1 MDAILLKLSR
11 EWVTPV
17 HKMVYNDF
25 MKVRRAYKYRF
36 YPNQQ
41 QRIQLAQTF
50 GSCRFVYNWALRL
63 RTDAYYQHQQKMS
76 YKETSNQL
84 TNLKKNPDFSWLK
97 DVTAV
102 PLQQALR
109 HLNTAFLNFFSGRA
123 KYPKFKKKRNK
134 QSATY
139 ASNAFKWDGEKL
151 TLAKMKSPLLIRWHR
166 HFTGVPTTVTVS
178 KDSANR
184 YFVSFSVEE
193 EIEQLPENDEQV
205 LKDTASHIAIDL
217 GIKDVIVSSKGLSS
231 GNPKH
236 YRKYEK
242 KLAKLQKRLAKKQK
256 GSKNRDKARLKVAK
270 LHAKIA
276 DCRKDFLHKL
286 TIQLIRENQVVITES
301 LAVKNMIKNHK
312 LAKAIAD
319 ASWGELIRQLDYK
332 ASWYGRVLVQVDRF
346 FPSSKR
352 CHACGHVLD
361 KLPLEIREWD
371 CVCGS
376 HNLRDYNAALNL
388 LAVGRTVLAYGDT
401 SVGDTA
407 IAVSSQVSSK

>member
-1 MDAILLKLSR
+1 
-11 EWVTPV
+11 
-17 HKMVYNDF
+17 MVFNKI
-25 MKVRRAYKYRF
+25 MKTKRAYRYRF
-36 YPNQQ
+36 YPNQE

-50 GSCRFVYNWALRL
+50 GCTRFVYNWALRL

-76 YKETSNQL
+76 YKETSNHL
-84 TNLKKNPDFSWLK
+84 TQLKKNPDLSWLK

-109 HLNTAFLNFFSGRA
+109 HLNTAFLNFFAGRA

-139 ASNAFKWDGEKL
+139 ASNAFKWDKEKL
-151 TLAKMKSPLLIRWHR
+151 TLAKMKSPLKIRWHR
-166 HFTGVPTTVTVS
+166 HFVGVPTTVTVS

-184 YFVSFSVEE
+184 YFVSFSVEA
-193 EIEQLPENDEQV
+193 EIEHLPKNSEQV
-205 LKDTASHIAIDL
+205 AIDL
-217 GIKDVIVSSKGLSS
+217 GITDVIVSSKGFSS
-231 GNPKH
+231 GNPK
-236 YRKYEK
+236 YYKKYQK

-276 DCRKDFLHKL
+276 DCRKDFLNKL

-301 LAVKNMIKNHK
+301 LAVKNMSKNRK

-319 ASWGELIRQLDYK
+319 AAWGELIRQLDYK
-332 ASWYGRVLVQVDRF
+332 ASWYGRQLVQVDRF

-352 CHACGHVLD
+352 CYVCGHILD
-361 KLPLEIREWD
+361 KLPLDIREWD
-371 CVCGS
+371 CPSCDA

-388 LAVGRTVLAYGDT
+388 LAVGQAVLAYGDT
-401 SVGDTA
+401 SNGDMA
-407 IAVSSQVSSK
+407 IAISSQVSSK

>member
-1 MDAILLKLSR
+1 MIIK
-11 EWVTPV
+11 
-17 HKMVYNDF
+17 
-25 MKVRRAYKYRF
+25 RAYKFRF
-36 YPNQQ
+36 YPNQE

-50 GSCRFVYNWALRL
+50 GCSRFVYNWALRL
-63 RTDAYYQHQQKMS
+63 RTDAYYEHQQKMS

-84 TNLKKNPDFSWLK
+84 TQLKKNPEFSWLK

-123 KYPKFKKKRNK
+123 KYPRFKKKRNK

-139 ASNAFKWDGEKL
+139 ASNAFKWDGERL
-151 TLAKMKSPLLIRWHR
+151 TLAKMKSPLKIRWHR
-166 HFTGVPTTVTVS
+166 RFTGVPTTVTVS

-193 EIEQLPENDEQV
+193 EIKQLPKTDELV
-205 LKDTASHIAIDL
+205 AIDL
-217 GIKDVIVSSKGLSS
+217 GIKDVIVSSKGLAS
-231 GNPKH
+231 GNPK
-236 YRKYEK
+236 YYSYYQK

-270 LHAKIA
+270 LHAKIG
-276 DCRKDFLHKL
+276 DCRKDFLNKL

-301 LAVKNMIKNHK
+301 LAVKNMIKNPK
-312 LAKAIAD
+312 LAKAIGD
-319 ASWGELIRQLDYK
+319 AAWGELIRQLDYK

-376 HNLRDYNAALNL
+376 HNLRDYNAAKNL

-407 IAVSSQVSSK
+407 IALSSQVSSK

>member
-1 MDAILLKLSR
+1 MLI
-11 EWVTPV
+11 
-17 HKMVYNDF
+17 
-25 MKVRRAYKYRF
+25 RRAYKYRF
-36 YPNQQ
+36 YPNRE
-41 QRIQLAQTF
+41 QRIQLGQTF
-50 GSCRFVYNWALRL
+50 DCTRFVYNWALRL
-63 RTDAYYQHQQKMS
+63 RTDAYYEHQQKMS
-76 YKETSNQL
+76 YQVTSNQL
-84 TNLKKNPDFSWLK
+84 TSLKKNPEFSWLK

-109 HLNTAFLNFFSGRA
+109 HLNRAFLNFFSGRA
-123 KYPKFKKKRNK
+123 KYPRFKKKRNK

-151 TLAKMKSPLLIRWHR
+151 TLAKIKSPLKIRWHR
-166 HFTGVPTTVTVS
+166 RFTGVPTTVTVS

-193 EIEQLPENDEQV
+193 EIEQFPPTNEQV
-205 LKDTASHIAIDL
+205 AIDL
-217 GIKDVIVSSKGLSS
+217 GLKDVIVSSKGFAS
-231 GNPKH
+231 GNPK
-236 YRKYEK
+236 YYAKYQK
-242 KLAKLQKRLAKKQK
+242 KLAKLQRRLAKKQK
-256 GSKNRDKARLKVAK
+256 GSKNRNKARLKVAK

-276 DCRKDFLHKL
+276 DCRQDFLNKL

-301 LAVKNMIKNHK
+301 LAVKNMIKNRK
-312 LAKAIAD
+312 LSKAIAD
-319 ASWGELIRQLDYK
+319 AAWGELIRQLDYK
-332 ASWYGRVLVQVDRF
+332 ASWYGRILVQVERW

-352 CHACGHVLD
+352 CHACGYVLD

-371 CVCGS
+371 CICGS

-407 IAVSSQVSSK
+407 IALSSQVSVK

>member
-1 MDAILLKLSR
+1 MMI
-11 EWVTPV
+11 
-17 HKMVYNDF
+17 
-25 MKVRRAYKYRF
+25 RRAYRYRF
-36 YPNQQ
+36 YPNQE

-50 GSCRFVYNWALRL
+50 GCTRFVYNWALRL

-84 TNLKKNPDFSWLK
+84 TQLKKNPEFSWLK

-102 PLQQALR
+102 PLQQSLR
-109 HLNTAFLNFFSGRA
+109 DLNTAFLNFFSGRA
-123 KYPKFKKKRNK
+123 KYPRFKKKRNQ

-139 ASNAFKWDGEKL
+139 ASNAFKWDGERL
-151 TLAKMKSPLLIRWHR
+151 TLAKMKSHLKIRWHR
-166 HFTGVPTTVTVS
+166 QFTGIPTKVTVS

-193 EIEQLPENDEQV
+193 EIKQLPKNDEQV

-217 GIKDVIVSSKGLSS
+217 GITDVIVSSKGFSS
-231 GNPKH
+231 GNPK
-236 YRKYEK
+236 YYKKYQK
-242 KLAKLQKRLAKKQK
+242 KLANLQKQLARKEK

-276 DCRKDFLHKL
+276 DCRKDFLNKL

-301 LAVKNMIKNHK
+301 LAVKNMIKNPK
-312 LAKAIAD
+312 LAQAIAD
-319 ASWGELIRQLDYK
+319 CAWGELIRQLDYK
-332 ASWYGRVLVQVDRF
+332 AGWYGRILVQVDRF

-352 CHACGHVLD
+352 CHACGNVLD

-376 HNLRDYNAALNL
+376 HNLRDYNAALKCDSFRRNL
-388 LAVGRTVLAYGDT
+388 EIGRIP
-401 SVGDTA
+401 SFC
-407 IAVSSQVSSK
+407 

>member
-1 MDAILLKLSR
+1 MVRGVFPQNKAPRWGICF
-11 EWVTPV
+11 VFTPIR
-17 HKMVYNDF
+17 KMVYNFF
-25 MKVRRAYKYRF
+25 MIIRRAYRYRF
-36 YPNQQ
+36 YPSQQ

-50 GSCRFVYNWALRL
+50 GCSRFVYNWALRL

-84 TNLKKNPDFSWLK
+84 TNLKKNPDFVWLK

-134 QSATY
+134 QSVTY

-151 TLAKMKSPLLIRWHR
+151 TLAKMKSPLKIRWHR
-166 HFTGVPTTVTVS
+166 HFTGIPTTVTVN

-193 EIEQLPENDEQV
+193 EIEQLPQNDEQV
-205 LKDTASHIAIDL
+205 AIDL
-217 GIKDVIVSSKGLSS
+217 GIKDVIVSSKGFAS
-231 GNPKH
+231 GNPK
-236 YRKYEK
+236 YYQKYQK

-276 DCRKDFLHKL
+276 DCRLDFLNKL

-301 LAVKNMIKNHK
+301 LFVKNMIKNHK

-319 ASWGELIRQLDYK
+319 VAWGELIRQLDYK
-332 ASWYGRVLVQVDRF
+332 ASWYGRILIQVDRF

-407 IAVSSQVSSK
+407 IALSSQVSSK

>member
-1 MDAILLKLSR
+1 MMI
-11 EWVTPV
+11 
-17 HKMVYNDF
+17 
-25 MKVRRAYKYRF
+25 RRAYKYRF

-50 GSCRFVYNWALRL
+50 GCTRFVYNWALRL
-63 RTDAYYQHQQKMS
+63 RTDTYYQHQQKMS
-76 YKETSNQL
+76 YKETSHQL
-84 TNLKKNPDFSWLK
+84 TQLKKNPEFSWLK

-109 HLNTAFLNFFSGRA
+109 HLNKAFLNFFAGRA
-123 KYPKFKKKRNK
+123 KYPRFKKKRNK

-139 ASNAFKWDGEKL
+139 ASNAFNWDGFKL
-151 TLAKMKSPLLIRWHR
+151 TLAKMKSPLKIKWHR

-193 EIEQLPENDEQV
+193 EIEQLPKTDEQV
-205 LKDTASHIAIDL
+205 AIDL
-217 GIKDVIVSSKGLSS
+217 GIRDVIVSSKGTSS
-231 GNPKH
+231 GNPQH
-236 YRKYEK
+236 YSKYQK

-256 GSKNRDKARLKVAK
+256 GSQNRDKARLKVAR

-276 DCRKDFLHKL
+276 DCRQDFLNKL

-312 LAKAIAD
+312 LSKAIAD
-319 ASWGELIRQLDYK
+319 CGWGELIRQLDYK
-332 ASWYGRVLVQVDRF
+332 SSWYGRIFVQIDRY

-352 CHACGHVLD
+352 CHACGHVLE

-388 LAVGRTVLAYGDT
+388 LAVGRAVLACGDT

-407 IAVSSQVSSK
+407 IALSSQVSAK

>member
-1 MDAILLKLSR
+1 MMIK
-11 EWVTPV
+11 
-17 HKMVYNDF
+17 
-25 MKVRRAYKYRF
+25 RAYKFRF
-36 YPNQQ
+36 YPNQE
-41 QRIQLAQTF
+41 QRIQLARTF

-63 RTDAYYQHQQKMS
+63 RTDAYYRTSQKMS
-76 YKETSNQL
+76 YKETSHQL
-84 TNLKKNPDFSWLK
+84 TQLKKNPEFSWLK

-102 PLQQALR
+102 RLQQALR
-109 HLNTAFLNFFSGRA
+109 HLNTAFLNFFAGRA
-123 KYPKFKKKRNK
+123 NYPRFKKKRNN

-151 TLAKMKSPLLIRWHR
+151 TLAKMKSPLKIRWHR

-178 KDSANR
+178 KDSTNR
-184 YFVSFSVEE
+184 YFVSFLLEE
-193 EIEQLPENDEQV
+193 QIEQLPKTDEQV
-205 LKDTASHIAIDL
+205 AIDL
-217 GIKDVIVSSKGLSS
+217 GIKDVIVSSKGFAS
-231 GNPKH
+231 GNPK
-236 YRKYEK
+236 YYQKYQK

-270 LHAKIA
+270 LYAKIA
-276 DCRKDFLHKL
+276 DCRLDFLNKL
-286 TIQLIRENQVVITES
+286 TIRLIRENQVVITES

-319 ASWGELIRQLDYK
+319 VAWGELIRQLDYK
-332 ASWYGRVLVQVDRF
+332 ASWYGRQLIQIDRF

-361 KLPLEIREWD
+361 KLPLEIREWT

-388 LAVGRTVLAYGDT
+388 LAVGRTVLA
-401 SVGDTA
+401 
-407 IAVSSQVSSK
+407 

>member
-1 MDAILLKLSR
+1 M
-11 EWVTPV
+11 
-17 HKMVYNDF
+17 YNHS
-25 MKVRRAYKYRF
+25 MIIRRAYRYRF
-36 YPNQQ
+36 YPNRE

-50 GSCRFVYNWALRL
+50 GCTRYIYNWALRL

-84 TNLKKNPDFSWLK
+84 TQLKKNPGFSWLK

-139 ASNAFKWDGEKL
+139 ASNAFKWDKEKL
-151 TLAKMKSPLLIRWHR
+151 TLAKMKSPLKIRWHR

-184 YFVSFSVEE
+184 YFVSFSVEA
-193 EIEQLPENDEQV
+193 EIERLPKNEAQV
-205 LKDTASHIAIDL
+205 AIDL
-217 GIKDVIVSSKGLSS
+217 GITDVIVSSKGFNS
-231 GNPKH
+231 GNPKY
-236 YRKYEK
+236 YRKSEK

-256 GSKNRDKARLKVAK
+256 GSKNRDQARLKVAK

-276 DCRKDFLHKL
+276 DCRKDFLNKL

-301 LAVKNMIKNHK
+301 LAVKNMSKNHK

-319 ASWGELIRQLDYK
+319 VAWGELIRQLDYK
-332 ASWYGRVLVQVDRF
+332 ASWYGRILIQVDRF

-352 CHACGHVLD
+352 CHACGRVLD

-376 HNLRDYNAALNL
+376 HNLRDYNATLNL
-388 LAVGRTVLAYGDT
+388 LAVGRAVLAYGDT
-401 SVGDTA
+401 SVGDMA
-407 IAVSSQVSSK
+407 IARSSQVSSK

>member
-1 MDAILLKLSR
+1 MMI
-11 EWVTPV
+11 
-17 HKMVYNDF
+17 
-25 MKVRRAYKYRF
+25 RRAYRYRF
-36 YPNQQ
+36 YPSQEQ
-41 QRIQLAQTF
+41 CIQLAQTF

-63 RTDAYYQHQQKMS
+63 RTDAYYQNQQKMS
-76 YKETSNQL
+76 YKETSNKL
-84 TNLKKNPDFSWLK
+84 TQLKKNPDFSWLK

-123 KYPKFKKKRNK
+123 KYPRFKKKRNK

-139 ASNAFKWDGEKL
+139 ASNAFKWDGERL
-151 TLAKMKSPLLIRWHR
+151 TLAKMKSVLKIRWHR
-166 HFTGVPTTVTVS
+166 RFAGVPTTVTIS
-178 KDSANR
+178 KDLANR
-184 YFVSFSVEE
+184 YFVLFSVEE
-193 EIEQLPENDEQV
+193 EIKQLPKNNEQV
-205 LKDTASHIAIDL
+205 AIDL
-217 GIKDVIVSSKGLSS
+217 GIKDVIVSSKGFFS

-236 YRKYEK
+236 YQKYQK

-276 DCRKDFLHKL
+276 DCRQDFLNKL
-286 TIQLIRENQVVITES
+286 TSQLICENQVVITES
-301 LAVKNMIKNHK
+301 LAVKNMIKNRK
-312 LAKAIAD
+312 LSKAIAD
-319 ASWGELIRQLDYK
+319 AAWGELIRQLDYK
-332 ASWYGRVLVQVDRF
+332 ASWYGRILIQVDRF

-352 CHACGHVLD
+352 CHACGHILN
-361 KLPLEIREWD
+361 KLPIEIREWD

-401 SVGDTA
+401 SDGDKA
-407 IAVSSQVSSK
+407 LALSSQVSSK

>member
-1 MDAILLKLSR
+1 MII
-11 EWVTPV
+11 
-17 HKMVYNDF
+17 
-25 MKVRRAYKYRF
+25 RRAYKYRF
-36 YPNQQ
+36 YPNQE
-41 QRIQLAQTF
+41 QRQQLAQTF
-50 GSCRFVYNWALRL
+50 GCSRFVYNWGLRL

-84 TNLKKNPDFSWLK
+84 TKLKKNPEFSWLK

-109 HLNTAFLNFFSGRA
+109 HLNTAFLNFFAGRA
-123 KYPKFKKKRNK
+123 QYPRFKKKLNK

-151 TLAKMKSPLLIRWHR
+151 TLAKMKFPLKIKWHR
-166 HFTGVPTTVTVS
+166 HFTGTPTTVTVS
-178 KDSANR
+178 KDSAHR

-193 EIEQLPENDEQV
+193 EIKSFPETDSQV
-205 LKDTASHIAIDL
+205 AIDL
-217 GIKDVIVSSKGLSS
+217 GIKDVIVSSKGFAS
-231 GNPKH
+231 GNPK
-236 YRKYEK
+236 YYSKYQK

-256 GSKNRDKARLKVAK
+256 GSKNRDKARLKLAK

-276 DCRKDFLHKL
+276 DCRQDFLNKL

-301 LAVKNMIKNHK
+301 LAVKNMIKNRK
-312 LAKAIAD
+312 LSKAIAD
-319 ASWGELIRQLDYK
+319 CGWGELIRQLDYK
-332 ASWYGRVLVQVDRF
+332 SSWYGRVLIQVNRY

-352 CHACGHVLD
+352 CNPCGHVLD
-361 KLPLEIREWD
+361 QLPLEIREWD
-371 CVCGS
+371 CPNCQS
-376 HNLRDYNAALNL
+376 HNLRDLNSALNL

-407 IAVSSQVSSK
+407 IALSSQVSAK

>member
-1 MDAILLKLSR
+1 
-11 EWVTPV
+11 
-17 HKMVYNDF
+17 

-36 YPNQQ
+36 YPNQE

-50 GSCRFVYNWALRL
+50 GCSRFIYNWALRL
-63 RTDAYYQHQQKMS
+63 RTDAYYEHQQKMS
-76 YKETSNQL
+76 YKETSNKL
-84 TNLKKNPDFSWLK
+84 TQLKKNPNFSWLK

-139 ASNAFKWDGEKL
+139 ASNAFKWDGKKL
-151 TLAKMKSPLLIRWHR
+151 TLAKMKSSLKIRWHR
-166 HFTGVPTTVTVS
+166 HFMGVPTTVTVS

-193 EIEQLPENDEQV
+193 EIERLPKNEEQV
-205 LKDTASHIAIDL
+205 AIDL
-217 GIKDVIVSSKGLSS
+217 GIKDVIVSSKGFNS
-231 GNPKH
+231 GNPKY
-236 YRKYEK
+236 YRKSEK
-242 KLAKLQKRLAKKQK
+242 KLAKLQKCLAKKQK

-276 DCRKDFLHKL
+276 DCRKDFLNKL

-301 LAVKNMIKNHK
+301 LAVKNMIKNRK

-319 ASWGELIRQLDYK
+319 AAWGELIRQLDYK
-332 ASWYGRVLVQVDRF
+332 ASWYGRILVQVDRF

-352 CHACGHVLD
+352 CHVCGHVLD
-361 KLPLEIREWD
+361 KLPLEVREWD
-371 CVCGS
+371 CICGA
-376 HNLRDYNAALNL
+376 HNLRDYNATLNL
-388 LAVGRTVLAYGDT
+388 LAVGRAVLAYGDT
-401 SVGDTA
+401 SVGDMA
-407 IAVSSQVSSK
+407 IAISSQVSSK

>member
-1 MDAILLKLSR
+1 MMIK
-11 EWVTPV
+11 
-17 HKMVYNDF
+17 
-25 MKVRRAYKYRF
+25 RAYRYRF
-36 YPNQQ
+36 YPNQE

-50 GSCRFVYNWALRL
+50 GCCRFVFNWSLRL
-63 RTDAYYQHQQKMS
+63 RTDAYYEHQQKMS

-84 TNLKKNPDFSWLK
+84 TQLKKNPEFIWLK

-123 KYPKFKKKRNK
+123 NYPRFKKKRNK

-151 TLAKMKSPLLIRWHR
+151 TLAKMKSHLKIRWHR

-193 EIEQLPENDEQV
+193 EIEQLPPKDEQV
-205 LKDTASHIAIDL
+205 AIDL
-217 GIKDVIVSSKGLSS
+217 GIKDIIVSSTGFAS
-231 GNPKH
+231 GNPK
-236 YRKYEK
+236 YYQKYQK

-256 GSKNRDKARLKVAK
+256 GSSNRDKARLKVAK

-276 DCRKDFLHKL
+276 DCRKDFLNKL

-301 LAVKNMIKNHK
+301 LAVKNMIKNRK
-312 LAKAIAD
+312 LSKAIAD
-319 ASWGELIRQLDYK
+319 AAWGELIRQLDYK
-332 ASWYGRVLVQVDRF
+332 ASWYGRILIQVDRF

-371 CVCGS
+371 CICGS

-401 SVGDTA
+401 SDGDTA
-407 IAVSSQVSSK
+407 IALSSQVSSK

>member
-1 MDAILLKLSR
+1 MKRLQNKAPRWGICFAI
-11 EWVTPV
+11 TPIIEI
-17 HKMVYNDF
+17 VYNKS
-25 MKVRRAYKYRF
+25 MKIRRAYQYRF
-36 YPNQQ
+36 YPNLE

-50 GSCRFVYNWALRL
+50 GCTRFVYNWALKL

-84 TNLKKNPDFSWLK
+84 TQLKKNPDFSWLK

-134 QSATY
+134 QCATY
-139 ASNAFKWDGEKL
+139 ASNAFKWDGKKL
-151 TLAKMKSPLLIRWHR
+151 TLAKLKSPLKIRWHR
-166 HFTGVPTTVTVS
+166 HLTGVPTKVTVS

-193 EIEQLPENDEQV
+193 EIEQLPQNNEQV
-205 LKDTASHIAIDL
+205 AIDL
-217 GIKDVIVSSKGLSS
+217 GIKDVIVSSKGFAS
-231 GNPKH
+231 GNPKYH
-236 YRKYEK
+236 QKYQK

-276 DCRKDFLHKL
+276 DCRKDFLNKL

-301 LAVKNMIKNHK
+301 LAVKNMIKNPK
-312 LAKAIAD
+312 LSKAIAD
-319 ASWGELIRQLDYK
+319 VGWGEL
-332 ASWYGRVLVQVDRF
+332 W
-346 FPSSKR
+346 
-352 CHACGHVLD
+352 
-361 KLPLEIREWD
+361 
-371 CVCGS
+371 
-376 HNLRDYNAALNL
+376 
-388 LAVGRTVLAYGDT
+388 VGVN
-401 SVGDTA
+401 
-407 IAVSSQVSSK
+407 

>member
-1 MDAILLKLSR
+1 MI
-11 EWVTPV
+11 
-17 HKMVYNDF
+17 N
-25 MKVRRAYKYRF
+25 RRAYRYRF
-36 YPNQQ
+36 YPNQE

-50 GSCRFVYNWALRL
+50 GCTRFVYNWALRL
-63 RTDAYYQHQQKMS
+63 RTDAYYQHQQKIS

-84 TNLKKNPDFSWLK
+84 TQLKKNPEFSWLK

-109 HLNTAFLNFFSGRA
+109 HLNTAFLNFFSGRSN
-123 KYPKFKKKRNK
+123 YPRFKKKRNK

-151 TLAKMKSPLLIRWHR
+151 TLAKMKSHLKIRWHR
-166 HFTGVPTTVTVS
+166 RFTGTPTTVTVS

-193 EIEQLPENDEQV
+193 EIEQLPRTDEQV
-205 LKDTASHIAIDL
+205 AIDL
-217 GIKDVIVSSKGLSS
+217 GIKDVIVSSKGFAS
-231 GNPKH
+231 GNPK
-236 YRKYEK
+236 YYAKYQK
-242 KLAKLQKRLAKKQK
+242 KLAQLQKRLAKKEQ

-276 DCRKDFLHKL
+276 DCRQDFLNKL

-301 LAVKNMIKNHK
+301 LAVKNMIKNPK

-319 ASWGELIRQLDYK
+319 AAWGELIRQLDYK
-332 ASWYGRVLVQVDRF
+332 ATWYGRILVQVNRY

-352 CHACGHVLD
+352 CHACGHLLD
-361 KLPLEIREWD
+361 KLPLEIRAWN

-407 IAVSSQVSSK
+407 IALSSQVSEK

>member
-1 MDAILLKLSR
+1 MRNLQNKAPRWGICF
-11 EWVTPV
+11 VFTPV
-17 HKMVYNDF
+17 CKMVYNKF
-25 MKVRRAYKYRF
+25 MIIRRAYRYRF

-84 TNLKKNPDFSWLK
+84 TQLKKSTDFSWLK

-109 HLNTAFLNFFSGRA
+109 YLNTAFLNFFSGRA

-151 TLAKMKSPLLIRWHR
+151 TLAKMKSHLKIRWHR

-178 KDSANR
+178 KDSSNR

-193 EIEQLPENDEQV
+193 EIEQLPKNDKQV
-205 LKDTASHIAIDL
+205 AIDL
-217 GIKDVIVSSKGLSS
+217 GLKDVIVSSSGFTS
-231 GNPKH
+231 GNPK
-236 YRKYEK
+236 YYKEYQK

-256 GSKNRDKARLKVAK
+256 GSKNRDKARLKAAR

-276 DCRKDFLHKL
+276 DCRKDFLNKL

-301 LAVKNMIKNHK
+301 LAVKNMIKNRK
-312 LAKAIAD
+312 LASSIAD
-319 ASWGELIRQLDYK
+319 AAWGELIRQLDYK
-332 ASWYGRVLVQVDRF
+332 ANWYGRILIQVDRF

-388 LAVGRTVLAYGDT
+388 LAVGRAVLAYGDT
-401 SVGDTA
+401 SRGDTA
-407 IAVSSQVSSK
+407 IALSSQVSSK

>member
-1 MDAILLKLSR
+1 MMI
-11 EWVTPV
+11 
-17 HKMVYNDF
+17 
-25 MKVRRAYKYRF
+25 RRAYRFRF
-36 YPNQQ
+36 YPNQK

-50 GSCRFVYNWALRL
+50 GCTRFVYNWALRL
-63 RTDAYYQHQQKMS
+63 RTDAYYQHQQKLS

-84 TNLKKNPDFSWLK
+84 TQLKKNTEYCWLK

-123 KYPKFKKKRNK
+123 KYPRFKKKRNK

-139 ASNAFKWDGEKL
+139 ASNAFKWDGFKL
-151 TLAKMKSPLLIRWHR
+151 TLAKMKSPLKIRWHR
-166 HFTGVPTTVTVS
+166 RFTGVPTTVTVS

-193 EIEQLPENDEQV
+193 EIKQLPKTDELV
-205 LKDTASHIAIDL
+205 AIDL
-217 GIKDVIVSSKGLSS
+217 GIKDVIVSSKGLAS
-231 GNPKH
+231 GNPK
-236 YRKYEK
+236 YYSYYQK

-270 LHAKIA
+270 LQAKIA
-276 DCRKDFLHKL
+276 DCRKDFLNKL
-286 TIQLIRENQVVITES
+286 TISLIRENQVVITES
-301 LAVKNMIKNHK
+301 LAVKNMIKNPK

-319 ASWGELIRQLDYK
+319 AAWGELIRQLDYK

-352 CHACGHVLD
+352 CHACGQVLE

-388 LAVGRTVLAYGDT
+388 LAVGRTVLAHGDT
-401 SVGDTA
+401 SGGDRA
-407 IAVSSQVSSK
+407 LALSSQVSSK

>member
-1 MDAILLKLSR
+1 MMIK
-11 EWVTPV
+11 
-17 HKMVYNDF
+17 
-25 MKVRRAYKYRF
+25 RAYRYRF
-36 YPNQQ
+36 YPNKK

-50 GSCRFVYNWALRL
+50 GCTRFVYNWALRL

-84 TNLKKNPDFSWLK
+84 TQLKKNPEYCWLK

-109 HLNTAFLNFFSGRA
+109 HLNTAFLNFFGGRA

-151 TLAKMKSPLLIRWHR
+151 TLAKMEFPLKIKWHR

-178 KDSANR
+178 KDSASR

-193 EIEQLPENDEQV
+193 EIEQLIPIKEQV
-205 LKDTASHIAIDL
+205 AIDL
-217 GIKDVIVSSKGLSS
+217 GIKDVIVSSKGFSS
-231 GNPKH
+231 GNPK
-236 YRKYEK
+236 YYSYYQK

-276 DCRKDFLHKL
+276 DCRKDFLNKL
-286 TIQLIRENQVVITES
+286 TISLIRENQVVITES
-301 LAVKNMIKNHK
+301 LAVKNMIKNPK

-319 ASWGELIRQLDYK
+319 AAWGELIRQLDYK
-332 ASWYGRVLVQVDRF
+332 ANWYGRILVQVDRF

-352 CHACGHVLD
+352 CHACGQVLE

-407 IAVSSQVSSK
+407 IALSSQVSSK

>member
-1 MDAILLKLSR
+1 MMIK
-11 EWVTPV
+11 
-17 HKMVYNDF
+17 
-25 MKVRRAYKYRF
+25 RAYRYRF
-36 YPNQQ
+36 YPNKK
-41 QRIQLAQTF
+41 QRLQLAQTF
-50 GSCRFVYNWALRL
+50 GCTRFVYNWALRL

-84 TNLKKNPDFSWLK
+84 TQLKQDTEYCWLK

-109 HLNTAFLNFFSGRA
+109 HLNTAFLNFFGGRA

-151 TLAKMKSPLLIRWHR
+151 TLAKMEFPLKIKWHR

-178 KDSANR
+178 KDSASR

-193 EIEQLPENDEQV
+193 EIEQLIPIKEQV
-205 LKDTASHIAIDL
+205 AIDL
-217 GIKDVIVSSKGLSS
+217 GIKDVIVSSKGFSS
-231 GNPKH
+231 GNPK
-236 YRKYEK
+236 YYSYYQK

-276 DCRKDFLHKL
+276 DCRKDFLNKL
-286 TIQLIRENQVVITES
+286 TISLIRENQVVITES
-301 LAVKNMIKNHK
+301 LAVKNMIKNPK

-319 ASWGELIRQLDYK
+319 AAWGELIRQLDYK
-332 ASWYGRVLVQVDRF
+332 ANWYGRILVQVDRF

-352 CHACGHVLD
+352 CHACGQVLE

-401 SVGDTA
+401 SVGDRA
-407 IAVSSQVSSK
+407 IALSSQVSSK

>member
-1 MDAILLKLSR
+1 MI
-11 EWVTPV
+11 
-17 HKMVYNDF
+17 
-25 MKVRRAYKYRF
+25 RRAYRFRF
-36 YPNQQ
+36 YPNQE

-50 GSCRFVYNWALRL
+50 GCSRFVYNWALRL
-63 RTDAYYQHQQKMS
+63 RTDAYYKHQQKMS
-76 YKETSNQL
+76 YKEMSNQL
-84 TNLKKNPDFSWLK
+84 TRLKKNPEFSWLK

-109 HLNTAFLNFFSGRA
+109 HLNTAFLNFFAGRA
-123 KYPKFKKKRNK
+123 KYPRFKKKQNK

-139 ASNAFKWDGEKL
+139 ASNAFKWDGERL
-151 TLAKMKSPLLIRWHR
+151 TLAKMKSPLKIKWHR

-184 YFVSFSVEE
+184 YFISFSVEE
-193 EIEQLPENDEQV
+193 EIAQLPENNEQV
-205 LKDTASHIAIDL
+205 AIDL
-217 GIKDVIVSSKGLSS
+217 GIKDVIVSSKGFAS
-231 GNPKH
+231 GNPK
-236 YRKYEK
+236 YYAKYQK
-242 KLAKLQKRLAKKQK
+242 KLAKLQKRLASKQK

-276 DCRKDFLHKL
+276 DCRNDFLNKL
-286 TIQLIRENQVVITES
+286 TIKLIRENQAVITES
-301 LAVKNMIKNHK
+301 LAVKNMIKNPK

-319 ASWGELIRQLDYK
+319 CAWGELIRQLDYK
-332 ASWYGRVLVQVDRF
+332 ASWYGRILVQVDRF

-352 CHACGHVLD
+352 CHACGHVLE

-401 SVGDTA
+401 SGGDKVLA
-407 IAVSSQVSSK
+407 LSSQVSSK